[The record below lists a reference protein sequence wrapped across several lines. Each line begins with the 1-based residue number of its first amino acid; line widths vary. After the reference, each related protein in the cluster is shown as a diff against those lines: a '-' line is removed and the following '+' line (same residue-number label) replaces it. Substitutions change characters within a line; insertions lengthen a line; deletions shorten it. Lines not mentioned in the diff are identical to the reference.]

1 MEVQDSARAG
11 DRLQSAIKNIAIDN
25 KAEYFGITVPHIKT
39 VLGLTGV
46 ATPPHCHCEE
56 CSQLENA
63 LQGIML
69 PITPAILGCNTKPH

>member
-11 DRLQSAIKNIAIDN
+11 DPLQSAIKNIAIGN

-46 ATPPHCHCEE
+46 ATQLSLRGGQSARK
-56 CSQLENA
+56 CSTGYYA
-63 LQGIML
+63 AFH
-69 PITPAILGCNTKPH
+69 TSNTGL